1 MKKLKFY
8 QYFLEGLEFAFN
20 NPKDLDLFK
29 LVFEDIYKEIE
40 WPDICEDWGILNAE
54 KDEQGLIKV
63 NGNVDFAY
71 SNLTEL
77 PLNFSEVNGNFDIAY
92 STIRNLKGCPK
103 YVGGFFDVT
112 ECGLHDLSNFPDHIG
127 GDLHAY
133 GNYFGLTEEEI
144 REHVK
149 VDGVV
154 YL

>member
-1 MKKLKFY
+1 MEKLKFY

-20 NPKDLDLFK
+20 NPNDLNFK
-29 LVFEDIYKEIE
+29 HAFEQIYKNVE
-40 WPDICEDWGILNAE
+40 WPEICEDWGIVNAQ

-71 SNLTEL
+71 SNLTEM
-77 PLNFSEVNGNFDIAY
+77 PLNFSEVTGNFDIAY
-92 STIRNLKGCPK
+92 STIRNLKGCPRF
-103 YVGGFFDVT
+103 VGGNFDIV
-112 ECGLHDLSNFPDHIG
+112 ECKLKDLSHFPEHIG

-133 GNYFGLTEEEI
+133 GNYFAINEEEI

-149 VDGVV
+149 VDGVI